1 MKPKIRL
8 TKIFEFE
15 MAHALH
21 QYDGACKNIHG
32 HSYCLE
38 VTIIGTPI
46 NDENSPKNGMLMD
59 FSELKTL
66 ISEQIVSQ
74 MDHAL
79 VLHQNTDSELLAAL
93 HQHYEKI
100 ILTPYQPTIENM
112 LCDFAER
119 LIPKLPQNVSLYAL
133 KLQETATSFG
143 IWCATDQN

>member
-32 HSYCLE
+32 HSYRLE
-38 VTIIGTPI
+38 VTVTGTPI
-46 NDENSPKNGMLMD
+46 DDENSPKNGMLMD

-66 ISEQIVSQ
+66 ISEQIVSR

-79 VLHQNTDSELLAAL
+79 VLRQTTDSELLAAL
-93 HQHYEKI
+93 RQHYEKI

-119 LIPKLPQNVSLYAL
+119 LMPKLPQSVSLYAL
-133 KLQETATSFG
+133 KLQETPTSFG
-143 IWCATDQN
+143 IWCATDQD